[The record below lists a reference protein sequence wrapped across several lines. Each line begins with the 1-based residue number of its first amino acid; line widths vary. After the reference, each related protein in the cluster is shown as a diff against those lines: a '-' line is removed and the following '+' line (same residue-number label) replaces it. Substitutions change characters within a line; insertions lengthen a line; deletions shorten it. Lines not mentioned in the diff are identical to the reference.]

1 MPKLR
6 TRVIHAL
13 FLMVERVLT
22 WCVNPYWRATLL
34 RLLGA
39 RIGKN
44 VRIYEARFFNLM
56 TGFQNLKVEDNVHIG
71 TGCLIDLSDEVVI
84 RKNAVLSPRVVVLT
98 HSDPGEYHHSELSK
112 MFPRRTA
119 PVVIGGSSWIGAN
132 SVILCGA
139 EIGSLTVLGANSLVN
154 ERIPPKVMAGGSP
167 ARKLRDL
174 DIDLEASAGESES
187 PSAGAGV
194 SEELDD

>member
-1 MPKLR
+1 M
-6 TRVIHAL
+6 HAL
-13 FLMVERVLT
+13 FLLVERALT

-39 RIGKN
+39 RIGNN

-56 TGFQNLKVEDNVHIG
+56 TGFRNLKVGDNVHVG
-71 TGCLIDLSDEVVI
+71 TGCLIDLSDEVI
-84 RKNAVLSPRVVVLT
+84 IHENTVLSPRVVVLT

-112 MFPRRTA
+112 IFPRHTA

-132 SVILCGA
+132 SVILCGT
-139 EIGSLTVLGANSLVN
+139 EIGSLTVVGANSLVN
-154 ERIPPKVMAGGSP
+154 EVIPPKAIVGGSP

-174 DIDLEASAGESES
+174 DSDLETSAGESDP
-187 PSAGAGV
+187 PSASDAA
-194 SEELDD
+194 L